1 MVFLIIVGGGILDY
15 ICRGVFLTIL
25 GGGILGGSV
34 LASFE
39 TVETVI
45 ILAFVWR

>member
-1 MVFLIIVGGGILDY
+1 MIIEGVGILDY
-15 ICRGVFLTIL
+15 ICSGVFLTLL